1 MKAERRMIV
10 LGDVHLTTKTPRAVG
25 RDLARLLAAHPGER
39 VVACGDLFDVS
50 ADLPDAPPHRAMAAA
65 LDAHPEARG
74 ALARHLDLGGE
85 LLLVAGNHDAFL
97 GAPGA
102 PEALATALGV
112 TGAARER
119 IAATP
124 WFVRDQ
130 GLHIEHGHLYDE
142 DNAPEHP
149 LVDGEPSLGVHFV
162 RSFIAPTGAFAYLE
176 ATDDTPLRLFLS
188 AFRWYGPRGP
198 YVVHRYFHAAF
209 EAMARS
215 GPLYR
220 AHHERGL
227 GDALMDAFALQAG
240 VSRDVADAVLAQAAT
255 STLRDTRATVSR
267 LYFDRVVA
275 TLATTAGITTL
286 AAGRRSTSAR
296 AAGASLL
303 AVGLGWLAA
312 TWLIRFD
319 RFGGTV
325 PERLRAGAA
334 RVRAATGASA
344 VVLGH
349 AHREALEDGYA
360 NTGSFAFPGKAPGRP
375 YLAIE
380 PGPGPRIERLYLPRD
395 GSPRDEAGT
404 AGD

>member
-1 MKAERRMIV
+1 MIV

-25 RDLARLLAAHPGER
+25 RDLARLLAAHPGQR

-65 LDAHPEARG
+65 LAAHPEARR
-74 ALARHLDLGGE
+74 ALGEHVDRGGE

-102 PEALATALGV
+102 PAAVADALGV
-112 TGAARER
+112 DRAARDR
-119 IAATP
+119 ITATP
-124 WFVRDQ
+124 WFVRDE
-130 GLHIEHGHLYDE
+130 GLHLEHGHLYDE

-149 LVDGEPSLGVHFV
+149 LVEGEPSLGVHFV

-176 ATDDTPLRLFLS
+176 ANDDTPLRLFLS

-198 YVVHRYFHAAF
+198 YVVYRYFRAAF
-209 EAMARS
+209 EAMAMS

-227 GDALMDAFALQAG
+227 GDEVMEAFAREAG
-240 VSRDVADAVLAQAAT
+240 VSRDLAEAVLAQAAV
-255 STLRDTRATVSR
+255 STLKDTRATVSR

-275 TLATTAGITTL
+275 TLATTAGLSAL
-286 AAGRRSTSAR
+286 AAGRRSTTTRVAGSA
-296 AAGASLL
+296 LL
-303 AVGLGWLAA
+303 ALGLGWLAA
-312 TWLIRFD
+312 TWLVRFD

-334 RVRAATGASA
+334 RVRAATGAS
-344 VVLGH
+344 VVVFGH

-360 NTGSFAFPGKAPGRP
+360 NTGSFAFPGRAPGRP

-380 PGPGPRIERLYLPRD
+380 VGPHPVLARRYLPRED
-395 GSPRDEAGT
+395 GSRDAGSPP
-404 AGD
+404 AAP